1 MPTWS
6 KPCTRW
12 PAGRVPARAERGGA
26 SRSEQ
31 RASEALLADRCEA
44 LILLGPQ
51 APAAQLASLA
61 AQLPVICVARRM
73 PPSAPGVE
81 VVRTADDDGASLA
94 VDHLVALGHHE
105 IVHIDGG
112 RAPGAADRRRGY
124 RTAMRRHGLSARVL
138 PGGLSEEDGAAAAG
152 ALLTSQAR
160 PTAVLAFNDQCA
172 TGVLDVFLRAGVAVP
187 GQISV
192 VGFDDSH
199 LARLAH
205 INLTSVG
212 QDIPRLGRPRPGPP
226 GRAARAGPGD
236 RHRPAPGRPRDHRSA
251 RRPLS

>member
-1 MPTWS
+1 M
-6 KPCTRW
+6 
-12 PAGRVPARAERGGA
+12 
-26 SRSEQ
+26 
-31 RASEALLADRCEA
+31 
-44 LILLGPQ
+44 
-51 APAAQLASLA
+51 
-61 AQLPVICVARRM
+61 
-73 PPSAPGVE
+73 
-81 VVRTADDDGASLA
+81 
-94 VDHLVALGHHE
+94 DHLVALGHHE

-138 PGGLSEEDGAAAAG
+138 PGGLSEEDGAAAAS
-152 ALLTSQAR
+152 ALLASQPR

-172 TGVLDVFLRAGVAVP
+172 TGVLDVFLRSGVTVP

-212 QDIPRLGRPRPGPP
+212 QDVPAWLAWPLSAPWPAWTDSTRP
-226 GRAARAGPGD
+226 
-236 RHRPAPGRPRDHRSA
+236 A
-251 RRPLS
+251 RRPSSPRT